1 MHFATSIL
9 ITLLF
14 LENDMHTYAYLCRPG
29 GHLVWHTMYVICT
42 QFAIFGARNHLKSHL
57 RNNVLSNDVQP
68 VIMQDT
74 YINEI
79 LKKTKLKVN
88 LA

>member
-1 MHFATSIL
+1 M
-9 ITLLF
+9 
-14 LENDMHTYAYLCRPG
+14 AYNVC
-29 GHLVWHTMYVICT
+29 TVICT
-42 QFAIFGARNHLKSHL
+42 QFAIFRARNPLKSHV

-79 LKKTKLKVN
+79 LKKQS
-88 LA
+88 